1 MIRMMDRTVK
11 EPVRLREKKLA
22 NGNVSLYLDI
32 YVNGRRSYEFLKLYL
47 VPERSRADKE
57 RNRQTL
63 QLANAIKA
71 KRIVEAQSNAHGF
84 ANVKDAAKVRFFDF
98 FRTCCEE
105 ERKEGSRGSYDHWMS
120 CLRHLEVYERD
131 DSVTFAKITP
141 DWVRKFREY
150 LDKKAV
156 TWSRYGV
163 ERRGSKR
170 LSETT
175 KLGYFNKLKTAL
187 GIAVKRHIIPDNPAD
202 EVEGFRRRDSA
213 RMYLTQDEVRR
224 LAATPCTNDTV
235 RRAFLF
241 SCLTGLRRSDVERL
255 RWEDVHDQDGLV
267 RLIFA
272 QKKTG
277 GQEYLDIAAQA
288 ATLMGERGVGPV
300 FPGLVSPARTNLILR
315 RWVAAAGIRKHI
327 SFHCARHTF
336 ATLMLDIGTDIYT
349 VSKLLGHRELTTTQV
364 YAKILDKAKQ
374 EAVTGIPD
382 LLK

>member
-1 MIRMMDRTVK
+1 MMDRTVK

-22 NGNVSLYLDI
+22 SGGASLYLDF

-47 VPERSRADKE
+47 VPEKSRADKE

-84 ANVKDAAKVRFFDF
+84 APSRDASKVRFFDF
-98 FRTCCEE
+98 FRSRCED

-120 CLRHLEVYERD
+120 CLHHLEVFERD
-131 DSVTFAKITP
+131 GLVTFAKITP
-141 DWVRKFREY
+141 EWVRKFREY

-156 TWSRYGV
+156 TWSRYGF
-163 ERRGSKR
+163 ERKGGKG
-170 LSETT
+170 LSEAT

-187 GIAVKRHIIPDNPAD
+187 GIAVKRHIIPTNPAD
-202 EVEGFRRRDSA
+202 EVEGFHRRDSA

-224 LAATPCTNDTV
+224 LAATPCPNDTV

-277 GQEYLDIAAQA
+277 GQEYLDIAEQA

-315 RWVAAAGIRKHI
+315 KWVARAGIRKHI

-374 EAVTGIPD
+374 EAVAGIPD

>member
-1 MIRMMDRTVK
+1 MDRTVK

-22 NGNVSLYLDI
+22 SGGVSLYLDF

-47 VPERSRADKE
+47 VPEKSRTDKE

-71 KRIVEAQSNAHGF
+71 KRIVETQSNAHGF
-84 ANVKDAAKVRFFDF
+84 APSRDASKVRFFDF
-98 FRTCCEE
+98 FRSCCED

-120 CLRHLEVYERD
+120 CLHHLEVFERD
-131 DSVTFAKITP
+131 NLITFAKVTP
-141 DWVRKFREY
+141 EWVRGFRDY
-150 LDKKAV
+150 LDRRAV
-156 TWSRYGV
+156 TWSRYGF
-163 ERRGSKR
+163 ERKGGKG

-187 GIAVKRHIIPDNPAD
+187 GVAVKRHIIPSNPAD

-224 LAATPCTNDTV
+224 LASTPCGNGTV
-235 RRAFLF
+235 RSAFLF

-255 RWEDVHDQDGLV
+255 RWEDVHDQNGLV
-267 RLIFA
+267 RIIFT

-277 GQEYLDIAAQA
+277 GQEYLDIAPQA
-288 ATLMGERGVGPV
+288 ATLMGDRGDGLV
-300 FPGLVSPARTNLILR
+300 FSELVSPARTNLILHK
-315 RWVAAAGIRKHI
+315 WVARAGIRKHI

-374 EAVTGIPD
+374 EAVAGIPD

>member
-1 MIRMMDRTVK
+1 MDRTVK

-22 NGNVSLYLDI
+22 SGGASLYLDF

-47 VPERSRADKE
+47 VPEKSRADKE

-84 ANVKDAAKVRFFDF
+84 APSRDASKVRFFDF
-98 FRTCCEE
+98 FRSRCED

-163 ERRGSKR
+163 ERRGSKH

-187 GIAVKRHIIPDNPAD
+187 GIAVKRHIIPANPAD

-224 LAATPCTNDTV
+224 LAATPCPNDTV

-288 ATLMGERGVGPV
+288 ATLMGERSVGPV

-315 RWVAAAGIRKHI
+315 RWVARAGIRKHI

-364 YAKILDKAKQ
+364 YAKILDRAKQ
-374 EAVTGIPD
+374 EAVAGIPD